1 MAEYD
6 SIEDP
11 YCYPGTSVLRNRPGI
26 RDAAAL
32 AAFEAEITHQRAAEP
47 LPHGRLSVTHY
58 RAIHRHLFQDVYAW
72 AGRFRSV
79 RIEKDGS
86 MFCYPEHIGQQ
97 MRALFASLH
106 AAFFLRGLPPQ
117 GFAKQAAHFLAEL
130 NAIHP
135 FREGNGR
142 SQLVFLLVLA
152 EYAGYP
158 LDLSRLAPRTFLAAM
173 VNSFQGN
180 EGPLQ
185 RRIEDLFV
193 R

>member
-11 YCYPGTSVLRNRPGI
+11 YCYPGTSILKNRPGI

-72 AGRFRSV
+72 AGRFRTV

-86 MFCYPEHIGQQ
+86 MFCYPEHIGEQ
-97 MRALFASLH
+97 MRFLFASLRE
-106 AAFFLRGLPPQ
+106 ASFLRGLPSRV
-117 GFAKQAAHFLAEL
+117 FVEQAAHSLAEL

-142 SQLVFLLVLA
+142 CQLVFLLVLT
-152 EYAGYP
+152 EYAGYS
-158 LDLSRLAPRTFLAAM
+158 LDLSRLDPQAFLAAM

-180 EGPLQ
+180 EDPLQ
-185 RRIEDLFV
+185 RRIEDLF
-193 R
+193 RK